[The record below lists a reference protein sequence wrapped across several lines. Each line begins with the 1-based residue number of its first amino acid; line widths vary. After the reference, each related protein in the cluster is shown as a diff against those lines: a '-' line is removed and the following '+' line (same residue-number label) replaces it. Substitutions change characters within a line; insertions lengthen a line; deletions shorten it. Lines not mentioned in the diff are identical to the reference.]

1 MTLDPQTWP
10 TPVPIAHRGSRL
22 LWPENTMESFSGAV
36 EMGYRHIETDLHIT
50 GDGILV
56 CVHDHTVDR
65 TTEGSGDV
73 SAHTF
78 DEIRALDAGYRHG
91 SRDGYTFRGK
101 GITIPSLEQV
111 VTDLPDVSLVVD
123 LKIDGL
129 ARPFADLIDN
139 LGIGDRLIVGG
150 FSDDRIN
157 EFREITGGRVPT
169 STGTALSRIWVLA
182 SRVGRGGGG
191 DASALQL
198 PTQIRGVRV
207 IDEKL
212 LRSAHE
218 AGLQVHVWT
227 VNDVDE
233 MRRLLD
239 LGADGL
245 VTDRP
250 DLLKSL
256 LVERGEWNDR

>member
-1 MTLDPQTWP
+1 M
-10 TPVPIAHRGSRL
+10 
-22 LWPENTMESFSGAV
+22 
-36 EMGYRHIETDLHIT
+36 
-50 GDGILV
+50 
-56 CVHDHTVDR
+56 
-65 TTEGSGDV
+65 
-73 SAHTF
+73 
-78 DEIRALDAGYRHG
+78 
-91 SRDGYTFRGK
+91 
-101 GITIPSLEQV
+101 
-111 VTDLPDVSLVVD
+111 
-123 LKIDGL
+123 
-129 ARPFADLIDN
+129 
-139 LGIGDRLIVGG
+139 
-150 FSDDRIN
+150 
-157 EFREITGGRVPT
+157 
-169 STGTALSRIWVLA
+169 LA

-227 VNDVDE
+227 VNDVHE

-256 LVERGEWNDR
+256 LVERGEWLDR